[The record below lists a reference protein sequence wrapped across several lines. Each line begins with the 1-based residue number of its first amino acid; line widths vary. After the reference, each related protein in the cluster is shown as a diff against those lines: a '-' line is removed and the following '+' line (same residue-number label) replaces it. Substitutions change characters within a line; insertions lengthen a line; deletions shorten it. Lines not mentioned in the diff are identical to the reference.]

1 MCLPSLYPFIT
12 DRAKG
17 ARHTGWH
24 SLAFLAA
31 GGGVGWPV
39 TRPVY
44 YFVDALSP
52 SLFLSPEESSA
63 PSPSSL
69 SHRRFNCESVSGQKL
84 ARITREKLLTNCG
97 TWLPNDDGQL
107 CLRFREEKDLIKPG
121 NLPLSLPPFYAKFQ
135 SARRT
140 CTNYNS
146 ANTFHG

>member
-1 MCLPSLYPFIT
+1 MCLPPLYPFIA

-31 GGGVGWPV
+31 GGGVAWPV

-44 YFVDALSP
+44 YFVDALSL
-52 SLFLSPEESSA
+52 SLSFSSWPEESSA
-63 PSPSSL
+63 P
-69 SHRRFNCESVSGQKL
+69 HRRFNCESVSGQKL
-84 ARITREKLLTNCG
+84 ARITREKLLTNCR

-107 CLRFREEKDLIKPG
+107 CLRSREKDLIKPG
-121 NLPLSLPPFYAKFQ
+121 NLPLSLFLREI
-135 SARRT
+135 SIHSS
-140 CTNYNS
+140 NLLGYNS